1 MCRLGAAEVHAM
13 VVSGCLAMTVYKEIC
28 SEEEVF
34 KLRSVRKLKASVP
47 ISEASNPQKEQS
59 FFLRERRKS
68 IAISSVPSFASWLM
82 WVCRGWINL

>member
-1 MCRLGAAEVHAM
+1 MCRLDAAEVHAM

-47 ISEASNPQKEQS
+47 Y
-59 FFLRERRKS
+59 F
-68 IAISSVPSFASWLM
+68 
-82 WVCRGWINL
+82 